1 MKLASKLMGHTPQR
15 CKGYKNRFQNFIRYL
30 PEMGDEVIVV
40 TTHEGVPEEF
50 YGAKVIGS
58 RSFPCPWYQKV
69 PLSLALSPR
78 IISEIARFKPDI
90 IHASSPGITC
100 VSSDSWR
107 LSLYKKW
114 GEMARK
120 ICLDDVEVKLGELE
134 AELFVVKAINDN
146 WSHIES
152 GRDPENYFKYSVQD
166 IERIVLDFFEETMK
180 EEDWR
185 GYFLS
190 FVLFFFWFPS
200 HVRAHPTRKR
210 STR

>member
-1 MKLASKLMGHTPQR
+1 
-15 CKGYKNRFQNFIRYL
+15 
-30 PEMGDEVIVV
+30 MGDEVIVV

-90 IHASSPGITC
+90 IHASSPGIT
-100 VSSDSWR
+100 
-107 LSLYKKW
+107 
-114 GEMARK
+114 
-120 ICLDDVEVKLGELE
+120 VKLGELE

-185 GYFLS
+185 GNKDSVVQINGVGDMNLKRFAERWFLNFQKNAKEKRT
-190 FVLFFFWFPS
+190 FVP
-200 HVRAHPTRKR
+200 
-210 STR
+210 